1 MLGINWK
8 YVIIIAVI
16 AGLIYFLVSLFT
28 LGTVE
33 AIEGNWAG
41 YLILILTWMGLIIA
55 SQYFQDQLK
64 LPDLTNLALFGMVLH
79 LYICLYY
86 YLSTISEWLAF
97 STIIIPLFLA
107 YAWYNRAGLLN
118 KFRIFSFFT
127 PYPGHPFA
135 YDKEYKAY
143 VYKEEDERLKAILLI
158 NFVLWIFSTFLFLIY
173 ELTNVP
179 GFPWSATTCAII
191 SGISLLFYIF
201 LKYFCIFRALKY
213 LEIKGGYD
221 PVQLLTVFYKAD
233 IEITLEI
240 HYIKNQ
246 LHFYCGI
253 MEKDRLYERAME
265 LCKKKFYEL
274 YDYLRT
280 FGYEPSAIWD
290 DYTMEKI
297 LEGPYLIWDPLEGSK
312 IQKNPSPEG
321 ETVIL
326 ESGMNKKKSSIFQLK
341 MNLLSRQQTPQAKI
355 SIQRSGNR
363 NVRTQILE
371 TSASESGLFTF
382 LNRITNNSE
391 SVDDFVF
398 ILRLHPFTEP
408 ELNKEQKRIKS
419 NLTRLINNFKSDIV
433 KDEAKF
439 KLMQLNSWYGDSD
452 TNMRKSK
459 IMHLLY
465 PDESKEFEGFWQELD
480 NYQLGEEIG
489 YWKACTYF
497 VGKKYLVNMLS
508 TDCKSHILPLDVNIF
523 PEIIKRKISGNV
535 ESMDSHGLV
544 NYLPF
549 EPNLQIEANDNI
561 SNTNGKKIKEKD
573 LF

>member
-8 YVIIIAVI
+8 YLIIIVVI
-16 AGLIYFLVSLFT
+16 AGLIYFLVSIFT

-41 YLILILTWMGLIIA
+41 YLILILTWMGLIIL
-55 SQYFQDQLK
+55 SQYFQERLK
-64 LPDLTNLALFGMVLH
+64 VPDLANLVLFGMILH
-79 LYICLYY
+79 VYICLYY
-86 YLSTISEWLAF
+86 FLSTISEWLAF
-97 STIIIPLFLA
+97 STIVIPLFLA
-107 YAWYNRAGLLN
+107 YAWHNREQLLN
-118 KFRIFSFFT
+118 KFKIFAFFT
-127 PYPGHPFA
+127 PNPGHPFA
-135 YDKEYKAY
+135 YDKEYNAY

-158 NFVLWIFSTFLFLIY
+158 NFILWLFTTFLFLIY
-173 ELTNVP
+173 ELTEDP
-179 GFPWSATTCAII
+179 GFPWSAITCAII
-191 SGISLLFYIF
+191 SGISLLIYIF

-221 PVQLLTVFYKAD
+221 PVELLAVFYKAD
-233 IEITLEI
+233 IELTLEI
-240 HYIKNQ
+240 HYIKDK

-253 MEKDRLYERAME
+253 MERDRLYDRALE

-274 YDYLRT
+274 FDYLRT

-297 LEGPYLIWDPLEGSK
+297 LEGPYLIWDPLEIPK
-312 IQKNPSPEG
+312 IHKNPSPEG
-321 ETVIL
+321 EAAIL
-326 ESGMNKKKSSIFQLK
+326 ESGMNKKKTSIFQLN
-341 MNLLSRQQTPQAKI
+341 MNIFSRQQNSQARF

-363 NVRTQILE
+363 NIRTQILE
-371 TSASESGLFTF
+371 TNKSESGLFTF
-382 LNRITNNSE
+382 LNRIANKSD

-398 ILRLHPFTEP
+398 VLRLHPFTDP
-408 ELNKEQKRIKS
+408 ELHKEQKRIKS

-433 KDEAKF
+433 RDEAKF
-439 KLMQLNSWYGDSD
+439 KLMQLNSWYGDPN
-452 TNMRKSK
+452 TNVRKSK

-465 PDESKEFEGFWQELD
+465 PDESKEFERFWQELD

-497 VGKKYLVNMLS
+497 VGKKYLINMLS
-508 TDCKSHILPLDVNIF
+508 TDCKSQILPLDVNNF

-535 ESMDSHGLV
+535 ESLDSHGLV

-549 EPNLQIEANDNI
+549 EPILQIEAGNDV
-561 SNTNGKKIKEKD
+561 SNTDEKKVREKD